1 MGLQK
6 VVPWVLHP
14 FIQAC
19 LGLSMPLRSC
29 CRQSHPLSNCVN
41 FKSAAS
47 IQLTHLICDSLL
59 TDQML

>member
-1 MGLQK
+1 MGLQE

-19 LGLSMPLRSC
+19 LGLSVPLRSC
-29 CRQSHPLSNCVN
+29 CRQNHPLSNWN

-47 IQLTHLICDSLL
+47 VQLTHLICDSLL
-59 TDQML
+59 TVQML